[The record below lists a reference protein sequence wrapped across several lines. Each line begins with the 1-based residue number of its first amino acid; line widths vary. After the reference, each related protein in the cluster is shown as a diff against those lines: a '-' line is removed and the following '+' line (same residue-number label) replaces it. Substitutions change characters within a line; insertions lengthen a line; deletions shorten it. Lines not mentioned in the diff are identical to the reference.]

1 MKVTEYLL
9 LSLLYSGAA
18 CAGEWQF
25 NGYLSQGLVAV
36 SGSDFFTDGDDVS
49 FSLSEASLMTSW
61 RPTETIRLA
70 GALVYRQRGNLSDEH
85 FHLDYLFAEYLYPLE
100 NGFTGIR
107 LGRVKN
113 EIGFYSSTRDV
124 PFTRPAILLPQ
135 SIYADY
141 YRDAQ
146 SHVDGGE
153 LLGHHSLSGG
163 ILEWNVSGGV
173 LHVTDDLSRN
183 IIGSLDYGRFQ
194 SDYFYSLDIDYSND
208 RWRLGGN
215 LYQTRM
221 NFETDLASMH
231 GDVELLA
238 YVLSAQYRWSQWEF
252 TTEFS
257 RGWRTL
263 SENMLLEESG
273 AEQPYRG
280 YYLDVRYLM
289 GEQLEWFV
297 RYDHSVENLDDPHGK
312 RLAQQGLPEYFGYSK
327 DWSLGLKWR
336 FADSWQLGAEYHWVE
351 GASWVPPIVNKI
363 PATQDE
369 DWSIFALQLSYR
381 LQW

>member
-1 MKVTEYLL
+1 MKVTDCLL
-9 LSLLYSGAA
+9 LSLLYSGVTYAD
-18 CAGEWQF
+18 EWQF
-25 NGYLSQGLVAV
+25 NGYLSQGLVGV
-36 SGSDFFTDGDDVS
+36 NGSDFFTDGDDVS
-49 FSLSEASLMTSW
+49 VALSEASLMSSW
-61 RPTETIRLA
+61 RPTENIRLA

-85 FHLDYLFAEYLYPLE
+85 FHLDYLFAEYLHPLD
-100 NGFTGIR
+100 NGFAGIR
-107 LGRVKN
+107 VGRVKN

-146 SHVDGGE
+146 SHIDGVG
-153 LLGHHSLSGG
+153 LFGSHRLSSGT
-163 ILEWNVSGGV
+163 LEWNVSGGV

-183 IIGSLDYGRFQ
+183 ILGTLDFGEFE
-194 SDYFYSLDIDYSND
+194 SEYFYSLDLDYSND
-208 RWRLGGN
+208 SWRLGAN
-215 LYQTRM
+215 LYQTRL
-221 NFETDLASMH
+221 NFETDLSNMN
-231 GDVELLA
+231 GDIKLLN
-238 YVLSAQYRWSQWEF
+238 YVLSAQYRWAQWEF
-252 TTEFS
+252 TTEYS

-263 SENMLLEESG
+263 SDNMMLGEWG

-280 YYLDVRYLM
+280 YYLDVRYLL
-289 GEQLEWFV
+289 GERLEWFV
-297 RYDHSVENLDDPHGK
+297 RYDHSVENLDDPDGK
-312 RLAQQGLPEYFGYSK
+312 RLALQGLPEYFGYSK

-336 FADSWQLGAEYHWVE
+336 FADSWLLGVEYHWVE
-351 GASWVPPIVNKI
+351 GASWVPPILNKN